1 MLICSQGVYNLGEV
15 LNLLIVADCDV
26 CGMCVCVAGQMRFQA
41 KRVWPRPDAFS
52 LFSKTHGCISN

>member
-1 MLICSQGVYNLGEV
+1 MIQFNIICMQVFVVVDFCPGSVY
-15 LNLLIVADCDV
+15 
-26 CGMCVCVAGQMRFQA
+26 VAGQMCFQA